1 MQIDSIVL
9 HGRDLHRAARFWSSA
24 LGYRP
29 REDTL
34 SDDYAPVLVPE
45 RGEGLPLTLDTSDR
59 THLDLRTTSAAEQQA
74 EVERLI
80 ALGARRTPWTYA
92 GGATHVVLADPE
104 GNLFCVINT
113 GPGQAADDPGT

>member
-1 MQIDSIVL
+1 MRIDSIVL
-9 HGRDLHRAARFWSSA
+9 HVEDLHRASRFWCSA

-34 SDDYAPVLVPE
+34 GDDCAPVLVPE
-45 RGEGLPLTLDTSDR
+45 HGEGLALTLDTSDR
-59 THLDLRTTSAAEQQA
+59 THLDLRTASAVEQHS
-74 EVERLI
+74 EVQRLI

-92 GGATHVVLADPE
+92 PDASHVVLADPE

-113 GPGQAADDPGT
+113 GPGEPTGDPET